1 MKAKRAS
8 QKFLVLVIA
17 LMITII
23 PSMGLCSF
31 GKYHVQ
37 SQALTASTAGNFS
50 TSTDQQ
56 ATWWAAAAA
65 AIVAAWSVGYVV
77 GTVAHHAY
85 DLLGGHEEAIA
96 VIEVAYDPTDFS
108 KFDN

>member
-1 MKAKRAS
+1 MKAKKAS

-17 LMITII
+17 LMITVI
-23 PSMGLCSF
+23 PTMEVCSF

-37 SQALTASTAGNFS
+37 SQALTAATSGTFS
-50 TSTDQQ
+50 TTPSQQ
-56 ATWWAAAAA
+56 VAWWAAASA

-85 DLLGGHEEAIA
+85 DLLGGHEAVA
-96 VIEVAYDPTDFS
+96 VIDVAYDPADFS